1 MRDKVR
7 KKKHRCQVCGT
18 YGVTHIHHIF
28 GGRWRPRSEAN
39 DFVIELCPFC
49 HAKAHGDAR
58 FSRDLKHDC
67 QLEWLETHTLDEW
80 MDLMGKSWI
89 EEQELT
95 ALRVGIEPKSGAD
108 IFDD

>member
-1 MRDKVR
+1 M
-7 KKKHRCQVCGT
+7 
-18 YGVTHIHHIF
+18 
-28 GGRWRPRSEAN
+28 
-39 DFVIELCPFC
+39 IELCPFC

-80 MDLMGKSWI
+80 MELMGKSWI
-89 EEQELT
+89 DEQELT